1 MPLGVR
7 AHDSAIVRAAN
18 WIKSNSCLGMFRSRP
33 LKDTW
38 VANRGFY
45 TPSTTRW
52 ELNRRVS
59 ADCDEL
65 LAKGAEKAAPCRQ
78 GRIYFPDTVSG
89 QFPSGRQLAQNIEL
103 RGFRLAARGRTD
115 RLQSFS
121 RDERL
126 FRRCPQVMDGELSS
140 PESRQNGGPA
150 SRCGNRGQD

>member
-1 MPLGVR
+1 MTLGVR
-7 AHDSAIVRAAN
+7 AHDSAILRAAN
-18 WIKSNSCLGMFRSRP
+18 WIRSNSYSGMFRSRP

-78 GRIYFPDTVSG
+78 GMLYFLERRFRG
-89 QFPSGRQLAQNIEL
+89 ARAPSGALKILSTSPGCQLHVYFYAAWASQAQ
-103 RGFRLAARGRTD
+103 FMKGRF
-115 RLQSFS
+115 L
-121 RDERL
+121 
-126 FRRCPQVMDGELSS
+126 
-140 PESRQNGGPA
+140 GGI
-150 SRCGNRGQD
+150 